1 MTSRRALISVY
12 HKEGIAEFAR
22 DLVDLGWIL
31 LSTGGTARLL
41 REAGLEVKDVSE
53 ATGHPECFDGRVKTL
68 HPAVHSGLL
77 ARRNNSDDMETLES
91 LGYAPID
98 LVCVNLYPFEATASR
113 NPPVTDS
120 ELIEMIDIG
129 GPTMIRSAAKNHQDV
144 LVVTSSEQYPEVIE
158 SLSSTG
164 GDPTKI
170 THSLRSRLALRAF
183 QRTAAYDAA
192 VSSELDNRIMG
203 EEVPT
208 KVHISTDE
216 GTSLRYGEN
225 PHQPAAFYP
234 NAGEKTGLSAALQHG
249 GKPLSYNNYLDLDG
263 ALRLARSLIASG
275 FENDHGCVVIKHTN
289 PCGASVDKT
298 QEGAWTNALE
308 SDPESAFGCVIA
320 FTKPVQKKTAEA
332 IGNHF
337 FECMIAPGYEPG
349 ALEILS
355 QKKNRRMLTLPS
367 MKPRENTMG
376 LRQLDGGWLAQ
387 VQGPTHIQWDS
398 VQCVT
403 DRELTETEMNLAKF
417 GTTVI
422 SEVKSNAILLVSS
435 TTSGFATVGVGPG
448 QTSRVEAVRIAARR
462 AGDRAMGSMMVSDAF
477 FPFRDG
483 VDAASEIGVTSII
496 QPGGSMRDSDSIDAA
511 NEHGISMI
519 FTHKRL
525 FLH

>member
-1 MTSRRALISVY
+1 MTSRSALISVY
-12 HKEGIAEFAR
+12 HKEGIVEFAQN
-22 DLVDLGWIL
+22 LVDMGWKI
-31 LSTGGTARLL
+31 LSTGGTARLM
-41 REAGLEVKDVSE
+41 RESGLEVQDVSE

-77 ARRNNSDDMETLES
+77 ARRNNSDDMDMLES

-98 LVCVNLYPFEATASR
+98 LVCVNLYPFEETASR
-113 NPPVTDS
+113 KPPVTDS

-144 LVVTSSEQYPEVIE
+144 LVVTSSGQYPEVIQ
-158 SLSSTG
+158 SLSETG

-170 THSLRSRLALRAF
+170 TPSLRSRLALQAF

-192 VSSELDNRIMG
+192 VSSELDNRIIG
-203 EEVPT
+203 EQVPT
-208 KVHISTDE
+208 RLHISTAQ

-234 NAGEKTGLSAALQHG
+234 NSGEKSGLSGALQHG

-263 ALRLARSLIASG
+263 ALRLAKSLVASG

-289 PCGASVDKT
+289 PCGAAVDRT
-298 QEGAWTNALE
+298 QEGAWKNALA

-320 FTKPVQKKTAEA
+320 FTKPVEKKTAES

-337 FECMIAPGYEPG
+337 FECMIAPGYEAG
-349 ALEILS
+349 VLEILS
-355 QKKNRRMLTLPS
+355 QKKNRRMLTLSS
-367 MKPRENTMG
+367 MTPRQDVVT

-387 VQGPTHIQWDS
+387 VQGPPSIQWDS

-403 DRELTETEMNLAKF
+403 EKEFTETEVNLAKF

-462 AGDRAMGSMMVSDAF
+462 AGDRAKDSMMVSDAF

-483 VDAASEIGVTSII
+483 VDAASEIGVSSII
-496 QPGGSMRDSDSIDAA
+496 QPGGSMRDSDSIAAA

>member
-22 DLVDLGWIL
+22 GLVDLGWTL

-41 REAGLEVKDVSE
+41 REEGLEVKDVSE

-77 ARRNNSDDMETLES
+77 ARRDNSDDMETLGS

-98 LVCVNLYPFEATASR
+98 LVCVNLYPFEETASR

-158 SLSSTG
+158 LLSSTG

-208 KVHISTDE
+208 RVHISTDE

-249 GKPLSYNNYLDLDG
+249 GKPLSYN
-263 ALRLARSLIASG
+263 
-275 FENDHGCVVIKHTN
+275 
-289 PCGASVDKT
+289 
-298 QEGAWTNALE
+298 
-308 SDPESAFGCVIA
+308 
-320 FTKPVQKKTAEA
+320 
-332 IGNHF
+332 
-337 FECMIAPGYEPG
+337 
-349 ALEILS
+349 
-355 QKKNRRMLTLPS
+355 
-367 MKPRENTMG
+367 
-376 LRQLDGGWLAQ
+376 
-387 VQGPTHIQWDS
+387 
-398 VQCVT
+398 
-403 DRELTETEMNLAKF
+403 
-417 GTTVI
+417 
-422 SEVKSNAILLVSS
+422 
-435 TTSGFATVGVGPG
+435 
-448 QTSRVEAVRIAARR
+448 
-462 AGDRAMGSMMVSDAF
+462 
-477 FPFRDG
+477 
-483 VDAASEIGVTSII
+483 
-496 QPGGSMRDSDSIDAA
+496 
-511 NEHGISMI
+511 
-519 FTHKRL
+519 
-525 FLH
+525 

>member
-12 HKEGIAEFAR
+12 HKDGIVEFAQN
-22 DLVDLGWIL
+22 LVGMGWTI
-31 LSTGGTARLL
+31 LSTGGTARLM
-41 REAGLEVKDVSE
+41 RESGLEVQDVSE

-77 ARRNNSDDMETLES
+77 ARRADPNDMATLKS
-91 LGYAPID
+91 LGYAEID
-98 LVCVNLYPFEATASR
+98 LVCVNLYPFEETASR
-113 NPPVTDS
+113 RPPATDS

-144 LVVTSSEQYPEVIE
+144 LVVTSLDQYAEVIQ
-158 SLSSTG
+158 SLSEAE

-170 THSLRSRLALRAF
+170 THPLRARLALQAF

-192 VSSELDNRIMG
+192 VSSELDNRITG
-203 EEVPT
+203 EQIPT
-208 KVHISTDE
+208 RLHISTTR
-216 GTSLRYGEN
+216 GTGLRYGEN

-234 NAGEKTGLSAALQHG
+234 NSGEKSGLSEALQHG
-249 GKPLSYNNYLDLDG
+249 GKPLSYNNYLDLDS
-263 ALRLARSLIASG
+263 ALRLAKSFMASG
-275 FENDHGCVVIKHTN
+275 FENYHGCVVVKHTN
-289 PCGASVDKT
+289 PCGAAVDNT
-298 QEGAWTNALE
+298 QEGAWTNALV

-320 FTKPVQKKTAEA
+320 FTKPVQKETAES
-332 IGNHF
+332 IGDHF
-337 FECMIAPGYEPG
+337 FECMIAPGYESG
-349 ALEILS
+349 VLEILS
-355 QKKNRRMLTLPS
+355 KKKNRRLLTLTT
-367 MKPRENTMG
+367 MRPRKDT
-376 LRQLDGGWLAQ
+376 LRFRQLDGGWLAQ
-387 VQGPTHIQWDS
+387 VQGSPSIDWDS

-403 DRELTETEMNLAKF
+403 DKQFTETELKLAKF

-435 TTSGFATVGVGPG
+435 TESGFATVGVGPG

-462 AGDRAMGSMMVSDAF
+462 AGEKARRSMMVSDAF

-483 VDAASEIGVTSII
+483 IDAASEIGVSSII
-496 QPGGSMRDSDSIDAA
+496 QPGGSMRDSDSIAAA

-519 FTHKRL
+519 FTHTRL

>member
-12 HKEGIAEFAR
+12 HKEGIVEFAR
-22 DLVDLGWIL
+22 GLVDMGWII

-41 REAGLEVKDVSE
+41 REAGLEVQDVSE

-77 ARRNNSDDMETLES
+77 ARRNNSGDMETLGN

-98 LVCVNLYPFEATASR
+98 LVCVNLYPFEETASR
-113 NPPVTDS
+113 RPPASDS

-144 LVVTSSEQYPEVIE
+144 LIITSSEQYSEIIH
-158 SLSSTG
+158 SLSSFD

-170 THSLRSRLALRAF
+170 TNSLRKRLALQAF
-183 QRTAAYDAA
+183 QRTAAYDTA
-192 VSSELDNRIMG
+192 VSSELDNRFMD

-208 KVHISTDE
+208 RVHISTDE
-216 GTSLRYGEN
+216 GVTLRYGEN
-225 PHQPAAFYP
+225 PHQAAAFYP
-234 NAGEKTGLSAALQHG
+234 NSGGKSGLSAALQHG

-275 FENDHGCVVIKHTN
+275 FGNDHGCVVIKHTN
-289 PCGASVDKT
+289 PCGAAVDET
-298 QEGAWTNALE
+298 QVGAWTNALA

-320 FTKPVQKKTAEA
+320 FTKPVQKKTAES

-337 FECMIAPGYEPG
+337 FECMIAPGYENG
-349 ALEILS
+349 VLEILS
-355 QKKNRRMLTLPS
+355 QKKNRRMLTLSS
-367 MKPRENTMG
+367 MMPREDG
-376 LRQLDGGWLAQ
+376 VRLRQLDGGWLAQ
-387 VQGPTHIQWDS
+387 VQGPPSIQWDS
-398 VQCVT
+398 VKCVT
-403 DRELTETEMNLAKF
+403 EREFSERELSLAKF

-422 SEVKSNAILLVSS
+422 SEVKSNAILLVAT

-462 AGDRAMGSMMVSDAF
+462 AGDRAKDSMMVSDAF

-483 VDAASEIGVTSII
+483 VDAASEIGVSSII
-496 QPGGSMRDSDSIDAA
+496 QPGGSMRDSDSIAAA